1 MKKWSVVIQV
11 LLVLA
16 ALAGSVYVAL
26 TPANSIMYWYSIDD
40 AFYYYKVAQ
49 NFLSGQ
55 GWTFD
60 GINLANGFHPLWM
73 IVCLGVFWLTKFD
86 LILPLRVLVIVSGL
100 FNAATALILY
110 RTLIRHIHPAAA
122 TVAAF
127 FWALSTQI
135 YSTVTVHGMEAAV
148 SAFFLI
154 LLVSRASA
162 LLVSGEKITF
172 RQMMVIGLIGALTI
186 LARLDN
192 VFIVAAVGF
201 FLLFK
206 VRSISLDLL
215 YDLLVIGA
223 SVIVSWI
230 LRIGLDAIR
239 LNPYSI
245 YPMLGVAILV
255 KPTVF
260 YFCGMY
266 EGFGQQKPGSKFLR
280 QAIAAV
286 VNFILMFTI
295 LVVLEQLGILKFLSK
310 SVIVMDAA
318 ISTALV
324 FCLRLRRW
332 KPSAELVSPYKR
344 FQGWIKQSWKSILLN
359 GAGYALPIA
368 ILIGSYMT
376 INKVIFGAFT
386 PVSGQ
391 IKVWWNTLRNTV
403 YAQEVS
409 IFTLLGIS
417 PSGEDSPWGLVA
429 TKVNRITGS
438 IQTFIGNKSAVL
450 HTVIYLALFIILI
463 LLIVAILNSGE
474 KRAGRKTF
482 DLMIP
487 AILFGCLFQIAYY
500 KSVGYQGIRNWYWVS
515 QMMMIVMLGS
525 VLLDPFFVW
534 LDHFPKKPLI
544 STIISLLAVAL
555 IFTNHFNYI
564 TATFPMKVKPG
575 KETAYLAETK
585 AVESFTEPG
594 SKIGMTGGGIVAYF
608 IEDRTVVNMDGLIN
622 SAEYFDALKNG
633 TAGAFLDGLP
643 LDYVYG
649 KAYVLKSSDPY
660 RSFLPERLDK
670 IGMIRGYDNFTLYRY
685 VINQ

>member
-16 ALAGSVYVAL
+16 ALAGSIYVAL
-26 TPANSIMYWYSIDD
+26 TPANSIMHWYSIDD

-60 GINLANGFHPLWM
+60 GINLSNGFHPLWM

-122 TVAAF
+122 TIAAF

-148 SAFFLI
+148 SAFFLV
-154 LLVSRASA
+154 LLVNRASA
-162 LLVSGEKITF
+162 LLVSQERVTF
-172 RQMMVIGLIGALTI
+172 RQMMVLGLIGALTI

-192 VFIVAAVGF
+192 VFIVAIVGF

-206 VRSISLDLL
+206 VKNISVDLL
-215 YDLLVIGA
+215 YDLLVIGT

-230 LRIGLDAIR
+230 LRVGLDAIR

-255 KPTVF
+255 KPTVY

-266 EGFGQQKPGSKFLR
+266 EGFGQQKPGNKFLR

-286 VNFILMFTI
+286 ASFVLMFAI

-318 ISTALV
+318 ISTALI

-332 KPSAELVSPYKR
+332 KPSSELASPFKR
-344 FQGWIKQSWKSILLN
+344 FQGWIKQSWKSVLTK
-359 GAGYALPIA
+359 GTGYALPIA
-368 ILIGSYMT
+368 ILIGSYM
-376 INKVIFGAFT
+376 IFNKLIFGAFT

-391 IKVWWNTLRNTV
+391 IKVWWNTLPNTV

-409 IFTLLGIS
+409 LLSLLGIS

-429 TKVNRITGS
+429 TKLDRIADS
-438 IQTFIGNKSAVL
+438 IMGLVGNKTASL
-450 HTVIYLALFIILI
+450 HTVIYLALFIILL
-463 LLIVAILNSGE
+463 LLIVAILNTGE
-474 KRAGRKTF
+474 KSAGRKTF

-487 AILFGCLFQIAYY
+487 AVLLGCIFQIAYY
-500 KSVGYQGIRNWYWVS
+500 KTVGYQGIRMWYWVS
-515 QMMMIVMLGS
+515 QMLAMVMLAS

-534 LDHFPKKPLI
+534 LDHFLKKPLI
-544 STIISLLAVAL
+544 STVISLMVIAL
-555 IFTNHFNYI
+555 LCTNHFEYV
-564 TATFPMKVKPG
+564 TSTFPMNVKPG
-575 KETAYLAETK
+575 KENAYLAETK

-594 SKIGMTGGGIVAYF
+594 AKIGMTGGGIVAYF
-608 IEDRTVVNMDGLIN
+608 IEDRTVVNLDGLIN
-622 SAEYFDALKNG
+622 SVEYFDTLKNG
-633 TAGAFLDGLP
+633 SAGEFLDGLP

-649 KAYVLKSSDPY
+649 KTYILKSSDPY
-660 RSFLPERLDK
+660 RGFLPERLDE

-685 VINQ
+685 VVNQ